1 MTSNNDQLS
10 DEALMSKVKE
20 GNLDDLGTLYE
31 RYKVKLY
38 NYFYRLVNDKDQ
50 SRDLT
55 QNVFLRIM

>member
-1 MTSNNDQLS
+1 
-10 DEALMSKVKE
+10 MSKVKE